1 METYYYGHQSSLIG
15 CLSEYSRS
23 TNIFAF
29 IFDLD
34 FDCQSPASYDR
45 EQYTRKKSRSR
56 VSWFKRYHT
65 QADRETDTTDR
76 ITFLTNTVGNVA

>member
-34 FDCQSPASYDR
+34 FDSQSPASYDR
-45 EQYTRKKSRSR
+45 DQYTRKKIK
-56 VSWFKRYHT
+56 VT
-65 QADRETDTTDR
+65 GQ
-76 ITFLTNTVGNVA
+76 LV